1 MIKNIKNIKRG
12 AKSPYFDKN
21 KEPLCL
27 GDDVK
32 FRGKEGHQIRI
43 RDNRWVISPV
53 GVICYFPIEDNNYYA
68 DKNGIIKDIEKT
80 NTMTACVGFMCQEL
94 VR

>member
-1 MIKNIKNIKRG
+1 MKNLKKLKRG

-21 KEPLCL
+21 KKSLCL

-32 FRGKEGHQIRI
+32 YQGEKGFQIRI
-43 RDNRWVISPV
+43 RCNEWVI
-53 GVICYFPIEDNNYYA
+53 FPIGSLCSYPIKDNYHA
-68 DKNGIIKDIEKT
+68 DSNGIIKDVEKT
-80 NTMTACVGFMCQEL
+80 NTMTVCVGLMNQEL